1 MIHSKVMISDPKEE
15 AGQMSD
21 EAKSEKPKP
30 KPKQKRSRPTTT
42 KAQWEAVR
50 MDYEGGNFSDL
61 VELADKHGVDY
72 ECLKVRVYRNGWK
85 KNREDRCNLVSQAV
99 SLTVAQRASK
109 WTDRVANRCEKDW
122 ELCDRSLDSIGDHAD
137 PDAVL
142 GYSRARKL
150 LDDMVRRSLG
160 LRDQVDVTTGG
171 KSIGESLVS
180 AIGILR
186 GQERSVRLADED
198 AEKIIEAEIVG

>member
-1 MIHSKVMISDPKEE
+1 MISE
-15 AGQMSD
+15 AEGENVQMSD
-21 EAKSEKPKP
+21 EAKSEKP

-50 MDYEGGNFSDL
+50 EDYERGEYSDL
-61 VELADKHGVDY
+61 ISLAERHGVDY
-72 ECLKVRVYRNGWK
+72 ECLRVRICRQGWSRLVQERRNI
-85 KNREDRCNLVSQAV
+85 
-99 SLTVAQRASK
+99 VAQGVTLTLSQRANK
-109 WTDRVANRCEKDW
+109 WVDRVATRCEKDW